1 MSAFFDSNILVY
13 AFSTDIRRERALTTI
28 ADGGV
33 ISAQVLNEF
42 TNVLRKKQRQG
53 WPVIEAA
60 VQSIRFRFPDVAPL
74 TAETHATALAL
85 ARDHT
90 LAFYDALIV
99 AAAIEAGC
107 ETLYSEDMQHGHSIS
122 GLTIV
127 NPFLDNVPP
136 SP

>member
-1 MSAFFDSNILVY
+1 MSAFFDSNILIY
-13 AFSTDIRRERALTTI
+13 AYSTDARRQRALITI
-28 ADGGV
+28 AGGGA

-42 TNVLRKKQRQG
+42 TNVLRKKQKQD

-60 VQSIRFRFPDVAPL
+60 LQSLRFRFPDIVPL
-74 TAETHATALAL
+74 TSDTHAAALAL

-107 ETLYSEDMQHGHSIS
+107 DTLYSEDLQHGRSI
-122 GLTIV
+122 GGITIV
-127 NPFLDNVPP
+127 NPFLGGRRGDP
-136 SP
+136 